1 MLFVLQ
7 LDLHFMCHLKAS
19 KLMRFSFHL
28 GVCGLCFQVKFPIGP
43 FDLYSSFEDL
53 KRALTSVGRFLECQ
67 KDTHRLSASAYAHLL
82 TGSQNIQR
90 TSFKILSMILKN
102 VKKS

>member
-1 MLFVLQ
+1 MLFMLLV
-7 LDLHFMCHLKAS
+7 LHFVCDLKAS
-19 KLMRFSFHL
+19 NLMRLSFHL
-28 GVCGLCFQVKFPIGP
+28 EVCDLCFQVKFPIGP

-53 KRALTSVGRFLECQ
+53 KRALTSVGRFLQCQ
-67 KDTHRLSASAYAHLL
+67 KDTNRLSSPAYARLL